1 MFFIIFK
8 ELSVAKNCLSPGST
22 SLVKFHKEIILNN
35 VVKNTSSRK
44 NINLFYHMVILMMAY
59 KCFGDESTTVFSF
72 PNRKDCEYTSSSC
85 ICMKHFEENV
95 FDPKKVNN
103 ERSEINS
110 VTSLISILRRSP
122 TKRLYQ
128 EHHYELFICKDSVKD
143 FKCLNGSFSVSWYTL
158 RKSNNHILFTS
169 QKKMKCQYCQYLHCV
184 KSVQIRSFSWFAFS
198 CIRTEYGDLLQI

>member
-1 MFFIIFK
+1 M
-8 ELSVAKNCLSPGST
+8 
-22 SLVKFHKEIILNN
+22 
-35 VVKNTSSRK
+35 VV
-44 NINLFYHMVILMMAY
+44 LMMAY
-59 KCFGDESTTVFSF
+59 KCCGDESTTVFSF

-143 FKCLNGSFSVSWYTL
+143 FKCLNGSFSIS
-158 RKSNNHILFTS
+158 
-169 QKKMKCQYCQYLHCV
+169 
-184 KSVQIRSFSWFAFS
+184 
-198 CIRTEYGDLLQI
+198 